1 MGHTGEAARRTRA
14 HRCALQQSAPGSS
27 LCESLVAAEVAQARA
42 QLPGGPNQR
51 ARTSRYRILSCDE
64 LELVLPRMASCA

>member
-1 MGHTGEAARRTRA
+1 MTEARKNCRA
-14 HRCALQQSAPGSS
+14 ADCAS

-51 ARTSRYRILSCDE
+51 AHPSRYRILSCDE
-64 LELVLPRMASCA
+64 LELVLPRMATCA